1 MQPIVHYVTFVE
13 GVEIIPSLPLYIVV
27 IVDPES
33 EDLLALFR
41 RGYVLGVYA
50 IFAVVVGNEPGAA
63 EDGVERLVC
72 CT

>member
-1 MQPIVHYVTFVE
+1 MPYGEKALHFNSTFTR
-13 GVEIIPSLPLYIVV
+13 III

-33 EDLLALFR
+33 EWDFPALR
-41 RGYVLGVYA
+41 LGNIAIIVFIINS

-63 EDGVERLVC
+63 EDGIERLVC